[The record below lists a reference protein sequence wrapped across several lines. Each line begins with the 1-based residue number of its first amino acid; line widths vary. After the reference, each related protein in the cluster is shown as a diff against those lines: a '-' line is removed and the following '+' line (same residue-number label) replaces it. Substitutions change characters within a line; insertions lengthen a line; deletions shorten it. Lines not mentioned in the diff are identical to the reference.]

1 MNKKDFPLL
10 IKHPEITYLDNA
22 ATTQKPA
29 QVIHGVLQF
38 VENEYAN
45 IHRGLYALSEASEL
59 HYYQSKKLVAE
70 LIHCLPKEVIYTANA
85 TASINLLAQSLV
97 NSAFLGK

>member
-29 QVIHGVLQF
+29 QVIHGVSQF

-45 IHRGLYALSEASEL
+45 IHRGLYALSEASPSLSCTERN
-59 HYYQSKKLVAE
+59 SVA
-70 LIHCLPKEVIYTANA
+70 CSGNV
-85 TASINLLAQSLV
+85 
-97 NSAFLGK
+97 